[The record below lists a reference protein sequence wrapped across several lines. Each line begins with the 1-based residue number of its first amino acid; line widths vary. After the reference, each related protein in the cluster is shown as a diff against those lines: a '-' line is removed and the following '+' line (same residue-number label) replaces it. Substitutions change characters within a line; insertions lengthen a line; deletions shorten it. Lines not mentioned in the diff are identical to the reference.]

1 MDLGAFS
8 DGTPIYIHPGNL
20 RSCDIVPWLPLSQ
33 EYSIIRYMKKKMFS
47 WPERVI
53 GYLLLGY
60 LIYVLFHMIVGT
72 FT

>member
-1 MDLGAFS
+1 
-8 DGTPIYIHPGNL
+8 
-20 RSCDIVPWLPLSQ
+20 
-33 EYSIIRYMKKKMFS
+33 MKKKMFS

-60 LIYVLFHMIVGT
+60 LIYVLFNMIVGT